1 MSENGT
7 GRIMKKL
14 TLVMAIAATGVM
26 AGCVDKSAY
35 ESNPVQIKT
44 AKGTVTCQLYLR
56 DRVQWDEAIAVPE
69 GMEKAEGD
77 AYCLQEGQRQYDAAQ
92 DRVR

>member
-1 MSENGT
+1 
-7 GRIMKKL
+7 MKKL

-44 AKGTVTCQLYLR
+44 EKGVVTCQLYMR
-56 DRVQWDEAIAVPE
+56 DRVQWDEAIAVPA
-69 GMEKAEGD
+69 GMTKDEGD
-77 AYCLQEGQRQYDAAQ
+77 AYCVQEGHRQFNAAHN
-92 DRVR
+92 RVGASG